1 MYKLIEFIINYSCF
15 YNNSINFGIN
25 SAINKPSISNYGIIN
40 MAEQIIDIRE
50 RIEKMRIKFE
60 DDHKNDI
67 YDVPNNEKNVLYE
80 EKKETSNLPNEVINN
95 QKDDIKTNENNN
107 LPKSETLSQ
116 NNKEFPSV
124 QLSVKNPISSK
135 ILVFLMVLQVFSN
148 IGIFML
154 LLNVLE

>member
-1 MYKLIEFIINYSCF
+1 
-15 YNNSINFGIN
+15 
-25 SAINKPSISNYGIIN
+25 

-60 DDHKNDI
+60 DDHKSEL
-67 YDVPNNEKNVLYE
+67 YEVSSSEKNIAHE
-80 EKKETSNLPNEVINN
+80 EKKEISNLPNEVTNN
-95 QKDDIKTNENNN
+95 QTEEIKSNKNNN
-107 LPKSETLSQ
+107 LKKSESLPQ

-135 ILVFLMVLQVFSN
+135 VLVFLMLLQVFSN

>member
-1 MYKLIEFIINYSCF
+1 
-15 YNNSINFGIN
+15 
-25 SAINKPSISNYGIIN
+25 

-60 DDHKNDI
+60 DDQKSDLNDVSN
-67 YDVPNNEKNVLYE
+67 D
-80 EKKETSNLPNEVINN
+80 EKKVVYEQTKEINNLSNEISNN
-95 QKDDIKTNENNN
+95 QKEDIKTNGNNS
-107 LPKSETLSQ
+107 LPKSETLPQ

-135 ILVFLMVLQVFSN
+135 VLVFLMVLQVFSN

>member
-1 MYKLIEFIINYSCF
+1 
-15 YNNSINFGIN
+15 
-25 SAINKPSISNYGIIN
+25 

-60 DDHKNDI
+60 DDHKSDI
-67 YDVPNNEKNVLYE
+67 YEVNND
-80 EKKETSNLPNEVINN
+80 EKKEFSNLQNEVNDH
-95 QKDDIKTNENNN
+95 QKNEIKFNENNS
-107 LPKSETLSQ
+107 LPKSETLKKD
-116 NNKEFPSV
+116 NKEFPSV

-135 ILVFLMVLQVFSN
+135 VLVFLMVLQVFSN

>member
-1 MYKLIEFIINYSCF
+1 
-15 YNNSINFGIN
+15 
-25 SAINKPSISNYGIIN
+25 

-60 DDHKNDI
+60 DDNRGDI
-67 YDVPNNEKNVLYE
+67 YDAPNNEKTIINE
-80 EKKETSNLPNEVINN
+80 EKKEISNLPNEVSNN
-95 QKDDIKTNENNN
+95 QKEDIKSNENNN
-107 LPKSETLSQ
+107 LPNSKTLSQ
-116 NNKEFPSV
+116 NSKDFPSV

-135 ILVFLMVLQVFSN
+135 ILVFLMILQVFSN

>member
-1 MYKLIEFIINYSCF
+1 
-15 YNNSINFGIN
+15 
-25 SAINKPSISNYGIIN
+25 

-60 DDHKNDI
+60 DDHKSNT
-67 YDVPNNEKNVLYE
+67 YDENNNEKKAVYE
-80 EKKETSNLPNEVINN
+80 EKKEINNLPNEVTNN
-95 QKDDIKTNENNN
+95 QKEDLKSNQNIS

-116 NNKEFPSV
+116 HSKDFPSV

-135 ILVFLMVLQVFSN
+135 VLVFLMVLQVFSN

>member
-1 MYKLIEFIINYSCF
+1 
-15 YNNSINFGIN
+15 
-25 SAINKPSISNYGIIN
+25 

-60 DDHKNDI
+60 DDHKSDI
-67 YDVPNNEKNVLYE
+67 MMNLIL
-80 EKKETSNLPNEVINN
+80 KKMSVMKKKKKLLIYQMNLIIN
-95 QKDDIKTNENNN
+95 QKEEIKSNENND
-107 LPKSETLSQ
+107 LPKSETLTQ
-116 NNKEFPSV
+116 NSKEFPSV

-135 ILVFLMVLQVFSN
+135 VLVFLMLLQVFSN

>member
-1 MYKLIEFIINYSCF
+1 
-15 YNNSINFGIN
+15 
-25 SAINKPSISNYGIIN
+25 

-60 DDHKNDI
+60 DDHKTDINDI
-67 YDVPNNEKNVLYE
+67 SKI
-80 EKKETSNLPNEVINN
+80 EKKAAFEKKNEIDNTPNESDNYQREEIKSNKNN
-95 QKDDIKTNENNN
+95 DLTK
-107 LPKSETLSQ
+107 PKTLSQ
-116 NNKEFPSV
+116 TNKDFPSV

-135 ILVFLMVLQVFSN
+135 ILVFLMLLQVFSN

>member
-15 YNNSINFGIN
+15 YYNSINFGIN
-25 SAINKPSISNYGIIN
+25 SAIYEPSISNYRIIN

-67 YDVPNNEKNVLYE
+67 YDVSNNEKNVLYE
-80 EKKETSNLPNEVINN
+80 EKKKISNLPNEVINN
-95 QKDDIKTNENNN
+95 QKEDIKTNENNN

-116 NNKEFPSV
+116 NSKEFPSV

-135 ILVFLMVLQVFSN
+135 VLVFLMLLQVFSN

>member
-1 MYKLIEFIINYSCF
+1 
-15 YNNSINFGIN
+15 
-25 SAINKPSISNYGIIN
+25 

-50 RIEKMRIKFE
+50 RIEKMRIKFD
-60 DDHKNDI
+60 DDHESDI
-67 YDVPNNEKNVLYE
+67 SKVHNKVVHK
-80 EKKETSNLPNEVINN
+80 EKKDIKNLSNEVNSP
-95 QKDDIKTNENNN
+95 QKEEIKSNKNNN
-107 LPKSETLSQ
+107 LPTSETLKD

-135 ILVFLMVLQVFSN
+135 VLVFLMLLQVFSN

>member
-1 MYKLIEFIINYSCF
+1 
-15 YNNSINFGIN
+15 
-25 SAINKPSISNYGIIN
+25 

-67 YDVPNNEKNVLYE
+67 YDVSNNEKNVLYE
-80 EKKETSNLPNEVINN
+80 EKKEISNLPNEVIKN
-95 QKDDIKTNENNN
+95 QKEDIKTNENNN

-135 ILVFLMVLQVFSN
+135 VLVFLMVLQVFSN

>member
-1 MYKLIEFIINYSCF
+1 
-15 YNNSINFGIN
+15 
-25 SAINKPSISNYGIIN
+25 

-60 DDHKNDI
+60 DDQKSDFNNVSND
-67 YDVPNNEKNVLYE
+67 
-80 EKKETSNLPNEVINN
+80 EKKVVYEQTKEINNLSNEVSNN
-95 QKDDIKTNENNN
+95 QKENIKTNENNS
-107 LPKSETLSQ
+107 LPKSETLPQ

-135 ILVFLMVLQVFSN
+135 VLVFLMVLQVFSN

>member
-1 MYKLIEFIINYSCF
+1 
-15 YNNSINFGIN
+15 
-25 SAINKPSISNYGIIN
+25 

-60 DDHKNDI
+60 EDHKSDV
-67 YDVPNNEKNVLYE
+67 YDPSNNQKKVVYK
-80 EKKETSNLPNEVINN
+80 EKKEMNNLPNEINKY
-95 QKDDIKTNENNN
+95 QTEEIKSNKNNN
-107 LPKSETLSQ
+107 LPKSETTSQ
-116 NNKEFPSV
+116 NSKEFPSV

-135 ILVFLMVLQVFSN
+135 VLVFLMILQVFSN

>member
-1 MYKLIEFIINYSCF
+1 
-15 YNNSINFGIN
+15 
-25 SAINKPSISNYGIIN
+25 

-60 DDHKNDI
+60 DDHKSDIND
-67 YDVPNNEKNVLYE
+67 VSNNEKKVLYE
-80 EKKETSNLPNEVINN
+80 EKKKISNLTNEVINN
-95 QKDDIKTNENNN
+95 QKEDINPNEINN

-116 NNKEFPSV
+116 KSKEFPSV

-135 ILVFLMVLQVFSN
+135 VLVFLMLLQVFSN
-148 IGIFML
+148 VGIFML

>member
-1 MYKLIEFIINYSCF
+1 
-15 YNNSINFGIN
+15 
-25 SAINKPSISNYGIIN
+25 

-60 DDHKNDI
+60 DDQKSDTNDEQ
-67 YDVPNNEKNVLYE
+67 NLEKNVNYE
-80 EKKETSNLPNEVINN
+80 EKKGITNLENDFDNQQKEEIKSNYNN
-95 QKDDIKTNENNN
+95 D
-107 LPKSETLSQ
+107 LSKSETLTQ
-116 NNKEFPSV
+116 NSNEFPSV

-135 ILVFLMVLQVFSN
+135 VLVFLMLLQVFSN